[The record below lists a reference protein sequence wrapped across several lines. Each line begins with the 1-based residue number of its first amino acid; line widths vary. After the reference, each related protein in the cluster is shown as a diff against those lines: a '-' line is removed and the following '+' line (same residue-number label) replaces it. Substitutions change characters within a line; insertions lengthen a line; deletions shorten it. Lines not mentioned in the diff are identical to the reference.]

1 MSKAN
6 TVIAVQDET
15 ISHICWRLYGDSVG
29 MVEKVMA
36 ANPNLCDLPPNLPA
50 GTIVTLPEA
59 SSRQNKT
66 NKVIKTVN
74 LWD

>member
-6 TVIAVQDET
+6 TVIAMQDET
-15 ISHICWRLYGDSVG
+15 ISHICWRLYGDSMG

-59 SSRQNKT
+59 SSRKNKT
-66 NKVIKTVN
+66 NKVIQTVN

>member
-59 SSRQNKT
+59 SSRKNKT
-66 NKVIKTVN
+66 NKVIPTVN

>member
-15 ISHICWRLYGDSVG
+15 ISHICWRLYGDSIG

-36 ANPNLCDLPPNLPA
+36 ANPNLCDLPPNLPS

-59 SSRQNKT
+59 SSRKNKT
-66 NKVIKTVN
+66 NKVIPTVN

>member
-36 ANPNLCDLPPNLPA
+36 VNPNLCDLPPNLPA
-50 GTIVTLPEA
+50 GTIITLPKQ
-59 SSRQNKT
+59 SSRKNKT
-66 NKVIKTVN
+66 NKVIPTVN

>member
-15 ISHICWRLYGDSVG
+15 ISHICWRLYGDSLG

-36 ANPNLCDLPPNLPA
+36 VNPNLCDLPPNLPA
-50 GTIVTLPEA
+50 GTIVTLPKA
-59 SSRQNKT
+59 SSHKNKT
-66 NKVIKTVN
+66 NKVIPTVN

>member
-6 TVIAVQDET
+6 TVIAMQDET

-59 SSRQNKT
+59 SSRKNKT
-66 NKVIKTVN
+66 NKVIQTVN

>member
-59 SSRQNKT
+59 SSRKNKT
-66 NKVIKTVN
+66 NKVIQTVN

>member
-15 ISHICWRLYGDSVG
+15 ISHICWRLYGDSIG

-59 SSRQNKT
+59 SSRKNKT

>member
-15 ISHICWRLYGDSVG
+15 ISHICWRLYGDSIG

-36 ANPNLCDLPPNLPA
+36 ANPNLCNLPPNLPA

-59 SSRQNKT
+59 SSRKNKT
-66 NKVIKTVN
+66 NKVIPTVN

>member
-6 TVIAVQDET
+6 TVIAMQDET

-29 MVEKVMA
+29 MVVKVMA
-36 ANPNLCDLPPNLPA
+36 VNPNMCDLPPNLPA
-50 GTIVTLPEA
+50 GTIITLPKQ
-59 SSRQNKT
+59 SSPKSKT
-66 NKVIKTVN
+66 NKVIPTVN

>member
-15 ISHICWRLYGDSVG
+15 ISHICWRLYGDSMG

-50 GTIVTLPEA
+50 GTIVTLPEQ
-59 SSRQNKT
+59 SSRKNKT
-66 NKVIKTVN
+66 NKVIQTVN

>member
-6 TVIAVQDET
+6 TVIAMQDET
-15 ISHICWRLYGDSVG
+15 ISHICWRLYGDSMG

-59 SSRQNKT
+59 SSRKNKT
-66 NKVIKTVN
+66 NKVIPTVN

>member
-36 ANPNLCDLPPNLPA
+36 VNPNLCDLPPNLPA
-50 GTIVTLPEA
+50 GTIITLPKQ
-59 SSRQNKT
+59 SSHKSKT
-66 NKVIKTVN
+66 NNVIQTVN
-74 LWD
+74 LWE

>member
-36 ANPNLCDLPPNLPA
+36 ANPSLCDLPPNLPA

-59 SSRQNKT
+59 SSRKNKT
-66 NKVIKTVN
+66 NKVIQTVN

>member
-15 ISHICWRLYGDSVG
+15 ISHICWRLYGDSMG

-59 SSRQNKT
+59 SSRKNKT
-66 NKVIKTVN
+66 NKVIPTVN

>member
-15 ISHICWRLYGDSVG
+15 ISHICWRLYGDSIG

-50 GTIVTLPEA
+50 GTIIALPPQA
-59 SSRQNKT
+59 SRKSQAS
-66 NKVIKTVN
+66 KVIPTVN

>member
-6 TVIAVQDET
+6 TVIAEQDET
-15 ISHICWRLYGDSVG
+15 ISHICWRLYGDSIG

-59 SSRQNKT
+59 SSSKNKT
-66 NKVIKTVN
+66 NKVIPTVN

>member
-6 TVIAVQDET
+6 TVIAMQDET

-59 SSRQNKT
+59 SRRKNKT
-66 NKVIKTVN
+66 NKVIQTVN

>member
-6 TVIAVQDET
+6 TVIAMQDET

-36 ANPNLCDLPPNLPA
+36 VNPNLCDLPPNLPA
-50 GTIVTLPEA
+50 GTIITLPKQ
-59 SSRQNKT
+59 SSPKSET
-66 NKVIKTVN
+66 NKVIQTVN

>member
-15 ISHICWRLYGDSVG
+15 ISHICWRLYGDSIG

-59 SSRQNKT
+59 SSRKNKT
-66 NKVIKTVN
+66 NKVIPTVN

>member
-50 GTIVTLPEA
+50 GTIVTLTEA
-59 SSRQNKT
+59 SSRKNKT
-66 NKVIKTVN
+66 NKVIPTVN

>member
-6 TVIAVQDET
+6 TVIAMQDET

-59 SSRQNKT
+59 SSRKNKT
-66 NKVIKTVN
+66 NKVIPTVN